1 MIRTPS
7 SGPRPRLKWYGPDYD
22 VPVAW
27 LILSAAIAAEVT
39 GTLALRAS
47 EGFSK
52 LVPSIV
58 VVVGYLISFVLL
70 ALVLRYLPV
79 GVVYAVWAATGIAL
93 VSVLGW
99 IMFGDAIPPLG
110 IVGIVVIL
118 AGVVMLQLSGAVRH

>member
-1 MIRTPS
+1 M
-7 SGPRPRLKWYGPDYD
+7 
-22 VPVAW
+22 AW

-70 ALVLRYLPV
+70 ALVLKYLPV